1 MRGVSGIL
9 LKRLAATLTIGVFL
23 FSTLA
28 ILAPVQAHFTLGLN
42 TPDYPYQVDDFDPHV
57 PGVIGYVW
65 PGGGENTY
73 LGAPSSVTNVVSPGY
88 VPPYPSQ
95 SIAYAQSYGGGA
107 GWTQNLEQLDG
118 HEYAPFGAIVT
129 GTTGDLIFAVNA
141 TYGVHDNFG
150 TFGFSGGSWSDIFI
164 AIPPEFG
171 VPDTSQIVTTI
182 TNNYVNI
189 LKYTASSFDRY
200 VPGWTIIRIIADPQY
215 DIRFTYVPESQ
226 WYYVRVNG
234 VTAPSVAGKYFF
246 KMFFRGI
253 GEDYWVPTP
262 NWPVLLVKGELDP
275 AIITGTIR
283 YGGYN
288 ATLYGEAM
296 KEAGM
301 VWAKMITK
309 TDPYTGSTIGTCP
322 DHTSPTGA
330 FDHSTGCY
338 DAWGFFNG
346 TTIDEEGNPVR
357 GANGHF
363 EVEGVA
369 PGVYDLY
376 AEAAGYPLDLIASG
390 VTVLKGQSL
399 HFDGYL
405 NPGPVIHGNVYSKHA
420 FGAEPW
426 PENSYIKIELY
437 DAPTVSHVPASN
449 ATLVSWSPLPCVAGG
464 QEWYVAG
471 YDAAACGD
479 PRSNLGQPRSNGIA
493 FPWFEWTAGSA
504 GGTAGVYY
512 DLSYPYGTDP
522 QGVGPPQT
530 WYVMADGTND
540 VFHYEFGA
548 KGMFG
553 APRDLDGHVPQ
564 VFATWVNGLTAGRY
578 YVRAWVFRYVQSALD
593 GSTFQ
598 EYSFDVTPKEWA
610 GDISVPLDLRISS
623 WVNKTV
629 HFHNNAGT
637 LVPSSINTGAQYIV
651 GKLVDAQTG
660 TLYAYNATTIN
671 YQPNPWDPAGLNQY
685 CNTPGRPEFGSCN
698 IQFWGFNDTWLGEN
712 YGIPAGTYK
721 PMVYVMGYLQQTQD
735 LVSVTLSGTPI
746 SISNHLYRGVG
757 FNFTVYSIDWER
769 PRVNRNWVWPYQ
781 EVEIAI
787 YDANFSYVS
796 QVCDFCDTSF
806 AGRGVFVGGPPYWG
820 DGNSFRYALGSGGL
834 AILATQGPEGSIP
847 GAGDYYVEFEGK
859 GWDVLPNDGAAGAFF
874 GLETSRNTRIGG
886 RMASTGSGAHHTPW
900 SSSNSPNYM
909 YVGFTTG
916 SAKNAWR
923 LSFYTPSAFDSGQYC
938 FQGWTYGYIQDKD
951 FCAYA
956 NKGQVL
962 DIKINLIVG
971 VNVTVDVLFK
981 KEHLISG
988 TPYDMSARVRVFDDN
1003 GHLVATW
1010 MSSEGVYVTGSGH
1023 ATAAYHVSSTV
1034 DYYNFDGGYNFL
1046 PAGTNLL
1053 HVQMAGLPL
1062 DSFNTI
1068 GIGYG
1073 DPVFTPGSGDFEVDN
1088 WPADYWSA
1096 PNAYFPNQ
1104 GILGSPDYTGTGWTV
1119 EVDFVNWYYGFPGSI
1134 YTYGN
1139 DMPLEMWHTWYPVV
1153 PGLLMGESY
1162 HIIPGTQA
1170 QSGISYTEDNALG
1183 LTSGSGLFSFSH
1195 SMAANHLGPY
1205 SQRGVWQL
1213 GTAHLSGEVSG
1224 EWEVDLN
1231 GYATGTALAFTWS
1244 NELRTLS
1251 WYTVTV
1257 TGAEGMVGSPFMAYT
1272 NDGIYEFYLLP
1283 GTYSMTLAGPGYV
1296 PTPMGTIAV
1305 TEGQTGVPGSGN
1317 NVGLPPSNIPVPEF
1331 SGMAIVVFS
1340 ALAASLYLLR
1350 RKRP

>member
-1 MRGVSGIL
+1 LHR
-9 LKRLAATLTIGVFL
+9 RLAATLTIGIFL

-28 ILAPVQAHFTLGLN
+28 ILAPVQAHFTLGGYVPN
-42 TPDYPYQVDDFDPHV
+42 YPYETDDFDPHV
-57 PGVIGYVW
+57 FGVIGYVW

-73 LGAPSSVTNVVSPGY
+73 LGYPSAITNVVSPGY
-88 VPPYPSQ
+88 IPPYPSQ
-95 SIAYAQSYGGGA
+95 AIARAQTFGGGV
-107 GWTQNLEQLDG
+107 GWTQNLAQLDG
-118 HEYAPFGAIVT
+118 HEYAPFGAIVA

-141 TYGVHDNFG
+141 T
-150 TFGFSGGSWSDIFI
+150 GFYAEDSWTNWYI

-171 VPDTSQIVTTI
+171 IPDTSQIVTTL
-182 TNNYVNI
+182 TNNYANI

-200 VPGWTIIRIIADPQY
+200 VPGWTIIRIIADPQHL
-215 DIRFTYVPESQ
+215 IEFTPEGQ

-246 KMFFRGI
+246 KMFFRG
-253 GEDYWVPTP
+253 GDSPDYWVPTA
-262 NWPVLLVKGELDP
+262 NWPVLLVKAELDP

-288 ATLYGEAM
+288 STLYGNPM
-296 KEAGM
+296 REAGM
-301 VWAKMITK
+301 VWAKMTTK
-309 TDPYTGSTIGTCP
+309 TDPYTGGTVATCP
-322 DHTSPTGA
+322 DHTSPTEA
-330 FDHSTGCY
+330 FDHSSGCY
-338 DAWGFFNG
+338 DAWGFFNS
-346 TTIDEEGNPVR
+346 T
-357 GANGHF
+357 AQGHF

-426 PENSYIKIELY
+426 PTDTYIKVELY

-449 ATLVSWSPLPCVAGG
+449 ATMVSWSPLPCVAGG
-464 QEWYVAG
+464 QDLYKPG
-471 YDAAACGD
+471 DSAAACG
-479 PRSNLGQPRSNGIA
+479 NLRDVAGGIA
-493 FPWFEWTAGSA
+493 FPWGGAGNDAFWESIGGA
-504 GGTAGVYY
+504 GGVFYSTDA
-512 DLSYPYGTDP
+512 PAGTDP
-522 QGVGPPQT
+522 QGVGPAQK
-530 WYVMADGTND
+530 WYVMADGVND
-540 VFHYEFGA
+540 LFHYEFGE

-564 VFATWVNGLTAGRY
+564 VFATWVNGLTVGRY

-623 WVNKTV
+623 WINKTV

-637 LVPSSINTGAQYIV
+637 LVPSSINTGAAYIV
-651 GKLVDAQTG
+651 GKLVDAQSG
-660 TLYAYNATTIN
+660 TLYSYNVTTIG
-671 YQPNPWDPAGLNQY
+671 YDPNPWDPAGLNQY

-698 IQFWGFNDTWLGEN
+698 IQFWGFNDTWLGQN

-721 PMVYVMGYLQQTQD
+721 PQVFVLGYLQQTQD

-769 PRVNRNWVWPYQ
+769 PRVNRNWVWPGASDEPYSQFGDNPFGRVGLYSSGQ
-781 EVEIAI
+781 EVEIGI
-787 YDANFSYVS
+787 YDANFTYLSEACAW
-796 QVCDFCDTSF
+796 CDGS
-806 AGRGVFVGGPPYWG
+806 AWPPPPDGWG
-820 DGNSFRYALGSGGL
+820 YMDLLGTGGL
-834 AILATQGPEGSIP
+834 AIPTVQQFSN
-847 GAGDYYVEFEGK
+847 YFVEVKGK
-859 GWDVLPNDGAAGAFF
+859 GWNVEPNDGARWVFF
-874 GLETSRNTRIGG
+874 GLETGSHTRVGG
-886 RMASTGSGAHHTPW
+886 RM
-900 SSSNSPNYM
+900 SNSGP
-909 YVGFTTG
+909 FATG
-916 SAKNAWR
+916 SAKNAWQ
-923 LSFYTPSAFDSGQYC
+923 LSRYYPTAFDSGQYY

-951 FCAYA
+951 FGIYA
-956 NKGQVL
+956 NKGQIA

-971 VNVTVDVLFK
+971 VNITVDILFK

-1010 MSSEGVYVTGSGH
+1010 MSSEGVYVDYPDAGT
-1023 ATAAYHVSSTV
+1023 AIAAYHLSGTGT
-1034 DYYNFDGGYNFL
+1034 DQYWFDRGFNFV
-1046 PAGTNLL
+1046 PSGTRLL

-1062 DSFNTI
+1062 GYVSRLDCNDGPTSCSWDGT
-1068 GIGYG
+1068 GYG
-1073 DPVFTPGSGDFEVDN
+1073 DPVFTTGNGGDFEIDW
-1088 WPADYWSA
+1088 WPADYWSV
-1096 PNAYFPNQ
+1096 PNAYFPNE
-1104 GILGSPDYTGTGWTV
+1104 GILGQPDYTGTGWTV
-1119 EVDFVNWYYGFPGSI
+1119 EADFVNWYYGTPHRIELLASPGIGLGSSLGSSVMSSI
-1134 YTYGN
+1134 NSNLGFRVDST
-1139 DMPLEMWHTWYPVV
+1139 PFLHTWYPVV

-1183 LTSGSGLFSFSH
+1183 LTPGSGLFALGH
-1195 SMAANHLGPY
+1195 SMAPNHLGPY
-1205 SQRGVWQL
+1205 SQQGVWQL

-1231 GYATGTALAFTWS
+1231 GYVSGTALAFTWS
-1244 NELRTLS
+1244 NEFRTLS

-1257 TGAEGMVGSPFMAYT
+1257 TGASGMVGSPFMAYT
-1272 NDGIYEFYLLP
+1272 NDGIYEFYLTP
-1283 GTYSMTLAGPGYV
+1283 GTYSMTLSGPGYA
-1296 PTPMGTIAV
+1296 PTSMATIAV
-1305 TEGQTGVPGSGN
+1305 TDGQGGIPGSGN
-1317 NVGLPPSNIPVPEF
+1317 NIGLPPSNIPIPEF
-1331 SGMAIVVFS
+1331 SGIAIVAFS

-1350 RKRP
+1350 RKRR

>member
-1 MRGVSGIL
+1 L
-9 LKRLAATLTIGVFL
+9 HKKLAATLTIAIFL

-42 TPDYPYQVDDFDPHV
+42 TPNYPYHVDDFDPHV

-73 LGAPSSVTNVVSPGY
+73 LGYPQYVTNVVSPGY
-88 VPPYPSQ
+88 VAPYPSKDLN
-95 SIAYAQSYGGGA
+95 AHGF
-107 GWTQNLEQLDG
+107 GWTQNLMQLDG

-129 GTTGDLIFAVNA
+129 GTKGDLIFAVNA
-141 TYGVHDNFG
+141 TEYTRD
-150 TFGFSGGSWSDIFI
+150 GFTNLFI
-164 AIPPEFG
+164 ALPPEFT
-171 VPDTSQIVTTI
+171 VPDTSQIITTI
-182 TNNYVNI
+182 TNNYALI
-189 LKYTASSFDRY
+189 LKYKASIFDRY
-200 VPGWTIIRIIADPQY
+200 VPGWTIIRIICDSQNDIAFTGAD
-215 DIRFTYVPESQ
+215 E

-246 KMFFRGI
+246 KMFLRG
-253 GEDYWVPTP
+253 GGSDYWVPTE

-288 ATLYGEAM
+288 STLYGLPM
-296 KEAGM
+296 MEAGM
-301 VWAKMITK
+301 VWAKMTTK
-309 TDPYTGSTIGTCP
+309 TDPYTGGTVATCP
-322 DHTSPTGA
+322 DHTSPTQA
-330 FDHSTGCY
+330 FDHSKGCY
-338 DAWGFFNG
+338 DAWGFFNS
-346 TTIDEEGNPVR
+346 TAE
-357 GANGHF
+357 GHF

-426 PENSYIKIELY
+426 PADAYIKIELY
-437 DAPTVSHVPASN
+437 DAPTAGHVPASN
-449 ATLVSWSPLPCVAGG
+449 ATMVSWSPLPCVAGG

-479 PRSNLGQPRSNGIA
+479 PRDASMIA
-493 FPWFEWTAGSA
+493 FPWHEWYDGA
-504 GGTAGVYY
+504 GGVFYSTA
-512 DLSYPYGTDP
+512 DNTDP
-522 QGVGPPQT
+522 QGVGPAQN
-530 WYVMADGTND
+530 WYVVGNDVND

-623 WVNKTV
+623 WINKTV

-637 LVPSSINTGAQYIV
+637 LMPSSINTGAGYIV
-651 GKLVDAQTG
+651 GKLVDAVTG
-660 TLYAYNATTIN
+660 TMYSYNVTTIGF
-671 YQPNPWDPAGLNQY
+671 PANPWDPEGLNEF
-685 CNTPGRPEFGSCN
+685 CNDPTRPEFGSCN
-698 IQFWGFNDTWLGEN
+698 IQFWGFNDTWLGQN

-721 PMVYVMGYLQQTQD
+721 PQVFVLGYLQQTQD

-769 PRVNRNWVWPYQ
+769 PRVNRNWVWPEQ
-781 EVEIAI
+781 EIEIGI
-787 YDANFSYVS
+787 YDANFTYVS
-796 QVCDFCDTSF
+796 EACDFCDGS
-806 AGRGVFVGGPPYWG
+806 APPPWTG
-820 DGNSFRYALGSGGL
+820 SFRSLLGTGGL
-834 AILATQGPEGSIP
+834 AQATEQQWY
-847 GAGDYYVEFEGK
+847 DYWVEAEGK
-859 GWDVLPNDGAAGAFF
+859 GWNVLPNDGAQGVFF
-874 GLETSRNTRIGG
+874 GLETGSNTRVGG
-886 RMASTGSGAHHTPW
+886 RMGSTGSGAHVPGPW
-900 SSSNSPNYM
+900 CSSGCGPNYM
-909 YVGFTTG
+909 YVGFSTG
-916 SAKNAWR
+916 SAKNAWT
-923 LSFYTPSAFDSGQYC
+923 LSRYYPTAFDSGQYY
-938 FQGWTYGYIQDKD
+938 FQGWTYGYIQNKD
-951 FCAYA
+951 FGVYA
-956 NKGQVL
+956 NKGQVA

-971 VNVTVDVLFK
+971 VNITVDILFK
-981 KEHLISG
+981 KEHLISP

-1003 GHLVATW
+1003 GMLVATW
-1010 MSSEGVYVTGSGH
+1010 MSSEGVYLTGPGH
-1023 ATAAYHVSSTV
+1023 ATAAYHLTSNV
-1034 DYYNFDGGYNFL
+1034 DGYDFNGGYNFL

-1062 DSFNTI
+1062 DYVDDGN
-1068 GIGYG
+1068 GYG
-1073 DPVFTPGSGDFEVDN
+1073 DPVFTPASGDFEVDM
-1088 WPADYWSA
+1088 WPADYWSV
-1096 PNAYFPNQ
+1096 PNAHFPNQ
-1104 GILGSPDYTGTGWTV
+1104 GILGQPDYTGTGWTV
-1119 EVDFVNWYYGFPGSI
+1119 EVDFVNWYYGADPSLYSPQFAAAGVYGMAAPG
-1134 YTYGN
+1134 
-1139 DMPLEMWHTWYPVV
+1139 LWHTWYPVV

-1170 QSGISYTEDNALG
+1170 KSGISYTEDGALDDYFLG
-1183 LTSGSGLFSFSH
+1183 H
-1195 SMAANHLGPY
+1195 SMAPNHLGPY
-1205 SQRGVWQL
+1205 SQQGVWQL

-1231 GYATGTALAFTWS
+1231 GYVSGTALAFTWS
-1244 NELRTLS
+1244 NEFRTLS

-1257 TGAEGMVGSPFMAYT
+1257 TGATGMPGSPFMAYT
-1272 NDGIYEFYLLP
+1272 YDGVYEFYLTP
-1283 GTYSMTLAGPGYV
+1283 GTYSMTLAGPGYA
-1296 PTPMGTIAV
+1296 PTSMGTIAV
-1305 TEGQTGVPGSGN
+1305 TDGQGGIPGSGN
-1317 NVGLPPSNIPVPEF
+1317 NIGLPPSNIPIPEF

-1350 RKRP
+1350 RKRQ